1 MINSIE
7 YKEACAN
14 LEKSKIKFD
23 LPKIDKT
30 LELTLRFL
38 TEAGAILIIDGAI
51 RRLRWYDFRTLAKLA
66 RLAYD
71 FIVKLY
77 EIWKE

>member
-7 YKEACAN
+7 YREACSN
-14 LEKSKIKFD
+14 LQKSKIKFD
-23 LPKIDKT
+23 LPKIDET
-30 LELTLRFL
+30 LELTLKFL

-51 RRLRWYDFRTLAKLA
+51 RRIRWYDFRTLAKLA

-71 FIVKLY
+71 YIVKLY

>member
-1 MINSIE
+1 MIQSLE
-7 YKEACAN
+7 YREACKN
-14 LEKSKIKFD
+14 LERSKIKFD
-23 LPKIDKT
+23 LPKIDET
-30 LELTLRFL
+30 LELTLKFL

-51 RRLRWYDFRTLAKLA
+51 RRIKWYDFRTLARLA

-71 FIVKLY
+71 YIVKLY

>member
-1 MINSIE
+1 MIQSIE
-7 YKEACAN
+7 YKEACRN

-23 LPKIDKT
+23 LPKIDET

-38 TEAGAILIIDGAI
+38 SEAGAILIIDGAI
-51 RRLRWYDFRTLAKLA
+51 RRIKWYDFRTLARLA

-71 FIVKLY
+71 YIFKLY
-77 EIWKE
+77 DIWKE